1 MRAEQAAR
9 TVDQDSFTAAPGS
22 SPPPMS
28 NHQSGGIQRGWPHGA
43 TFSRLGGTNAAAV
56 VLAAA
61 AAAPRA
67 GREPRVRRGVGGL
80 GGGERLEEEGGS
92 V

>member
-1 MRAEQAAR
+1 M
-9 TVDQDSFTAAPGS
+9 
-22 SPPPMS
+22 
-28 NHQSGGIQRGWPHGA
+28 A
-43 TFSRLGGTNAAAV
+43 TRRDFSRLGGTNAAAV